1 MILKIPLCGPGISG
15 RTDALNAAVLSTCAA
30 HSLTKE
36 LPYLFI
42 SVAALGAFSRAVP
55 TQAAW
60 IGSGSG
66 YDRCPPPRGSG
77 WGGGLRWC
85 VLAGAVPVLRGVPA
99 FCIPAGIS
107 PAEHNAD
114 LVVIFVSPPPRPAPL
129 PADVNCLYYYLLL
142 SRDLV

>member
-66 YDRCPPPRGSG
+66 YDRCPPPRSP
-77 WGGGLRWC
+77 LMLT
-85 VLAGAVPVLRGVPA
+85 V
-99 FCIPAGIS
+99 CIIIYCYQGIWF
-107 PAEHNAD
+107 D
-114 LVVIFVSPPPRPAPL
+114 Q
-129 PADVNCLYYYLLL
+129 
-142 SRDLV
+142 

>member
-42 SVAALGAFSRAVP
+42 SVAALGAFSPAVP

-77 WGGGLRWC
+77 CGGVSGGAFWPGLC
-85 VLAGAVPVLRGVPA
+85 PSLGAYLRSA
-99 FCIPAGIS
+99 SLQASALQSTMQI
-107 PAEHNAD
+107 
-114 LVVIFVSPPPRPAPL
+114 
-129 PADVNCLYYYLLL
+129 
-142 SRDLV
+142 

>member
-77 WGGGLRWC
+77 WGGGGLRWC

-114 LVVIFVSPPPRPAPL
+114 LVVIFVSPPPAPL